1 MCKRLNQCKDAQ
13 DFIRYANHK
22 RTEIGETVSVV
33 ACSNGV
39 KVYGPIKPNYALIH
53 SNHPRELATGTRM
66 AIVKALISI
75 GLGMIGLATYILP
88 ALAKAF

>member
-39 KVYGPIKPNYALIH
+39 KVYGPIPPNYALIH
-53 SNHPRELATGTRM
+53 FNHPRELATGTRM
-66 AIVKALISI
+66 AIIRAFIAI
-75 GLGMIGLATYILP
+75 GLGVIGLTVYILP
-88 ALAKAF
+88 ALARGF